1 MVGICQCTLH
11 IGKIFCLNMA
21 FLDNYL
27 CEYILYLGTHL
38 YIVAVNHNFNIF
50 APLPPSN
57 IYKSFWNRNSHL
69 QSGPYLSPTGVFMM
83 GYWSLFDCLIL
94 WWATVAYLTA
104 LLYYGLLLPIRLPYV
119 MMGFCCLFDCLI
131 IVWATVAYS
140 AALCYD
146 ELQSPN
152 RQPY

>member
-1 MVGICQCTLH
+1 MSDYKKTLLFPNIHEMNSFVYIGWREDHCGIHAHCGHIWWAYANALYTLGKYSASTWHSLTIIYACTS
-11 IGKIFCLNMA
+11 C
-21 FLDNYL
+21 
-27 CEYILYLGTHL
+27 ILALIS
-38 YIVAVNHNFNIF
+38 IVAVNHNFNIF

-69 QSGPYLSPTGVFMM
+69 QSGPYLSLTGVFMM
-83 GYWSLFDCLIL
+83 GY
-94 WWATVAYLTA
+94 
-104 LLYYGLLLPIRLPYV
+104 
-119 MMGFCCLFDCLI
+119 CCLFDCLMI
-131 IVWATVAYS
+131 LWATVAYS